1 MQHFQYPFSQQKYL
15 VSFAIGRAR
24 DIFIDYVIVDQNG
37 RSPHG
42 SNYLR
47 DMRWRS
53 ELHAKHHTNYIVLPS
68 WRWCDCSMFDFLKT
82 QLNARHVTP
91 QRLSNSWIYE
101 NIIKDEKHFKNLD
114 GFYRMVQTFLLL
126 HKNGMYDLPNIKK
139 RLSSGDK
146 YNNTRNGIFY
156 GLYEYI
162 YEAYERL
169 LFKTCR
175 YDFADM
181 INSARRQVEEVEDC
195 ARGYEYILLDEVQ
208 DLSRNRLLLVRSI
221 LRKNPG
227 CKLFAVGD
235 DWQSIYRFAGS
246 DLTLIR
252 NFEHVFGLTTRRS
265 FIESTHR
272 FGQPTIRISCN
283 FIQRNPIQSYKKV
296 KGTKKTSTPIYVIY
310 NKQTRQKEGQDAESL
325 QLILRNIVERIGF
338 EAIKQKTIQIISR
351 FNQDILRIKSE
362 HFAVSPRG
370 DSNSIFDIV

>member
-1 MQHFQYPFSQQKYL
+1 
-15 VSFAIGRAR
+15 
-24 DIFIDYVIVDQNG
+24 
-37 RSPHG
+37 
-42 SNYLR
+42 
-47 DMRWRS
+47 
-53 ELHAKHHTNYIVLPS
+53 
-68 WRWCDCSMFDFLKT
+68 
-82 QLNARHVTP
+82 
-91 QRLSNSWIYE
+91 
-101 NIIKDEKHFKNLD
+101 
-114 GFYRMVQTFLLL
+114 
-126 HKNGMYDLPNIKK
+126 MYDLPNIKK

-156 GLYEYI
+156 ELYEYI

-283 FIQRNPIQSYKKV
+283 FIQRNPIQSYKRV

>member
-1 MQHFQYPFSQQKYL
+1 
-15 VSFAIGRAR
+15 
-24 DIFIDYVIVDQNG
+24 
-37 RSPHG
+37 
-42 SNYLR
+42 
-47 DMRWRS
+47 
-53 ELHAKHHTNYIVLPS
+53 
-68 WRWCDCSMFDFLKT
+68 
-82 QLNARHVTP
+82 
-91 QRLSNSWIYE
+91 
-101 NIIKDEKHFKNLD
+101 
-114 GFYRMVQTFLLL
+114 
-126 HKNGMYDLPNIKK
+126 
-139 RLSSGDK
+139 
-146 YNNTRNGIFY
+146 
-156 GLYEYI
+156 
-162 YEAYERL
+162 
-169 LFKTCR
+169 
-175 YDFADM
+175 M

-195 ARGYEYILLDEVQ
+195 ARGYGYILLDEVQ

-283 FIQRNPIQSYKKV
+283 FIQRNPIQSYKRV

-325 QLILRNIVERIGF
+325 QLILRNIVECIGF
-338 EAIKQKTIQIISR
+338 ETIKQKTIQIISR

-362 HFAVSPRG
+362 HFTANPRG